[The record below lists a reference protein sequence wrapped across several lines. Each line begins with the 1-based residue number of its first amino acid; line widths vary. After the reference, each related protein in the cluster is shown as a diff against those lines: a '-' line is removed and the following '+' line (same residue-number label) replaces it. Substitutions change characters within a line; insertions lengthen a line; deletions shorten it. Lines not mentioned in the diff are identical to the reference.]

1 MQRLVRVF
9 DSEFLRNMSTK
20 ILLSVFII
28 SLHFSSLSA
37 QGIWATQLI
46 KKSFQDRVTAEV
58 ELFRFGNTEMEDNI
72 FLNWGDGTTTALGI
86 VGNAYYP
93 SLNLTRATYHGMHV
107 YDSSGLYELSFVDS
121 FLVEGVA
128 NIENSGQQLLHFK
141 DTVQVFADYVPYEF
155 NEFPNFL
162 ALPPDQNDFLSS
174 ENGEVKFGSTF
185 PTEIYTQVEEFQFSI
200 VPFPAEGYTPP
211 PGELYMDHNI
221 LVWDKP
227 VSPGVYALCV
237 KVREFRD
244 AYEEGQHPMFMG
256 TAHWAVMV
264 KVDSSMLVS
273 TYAPSLLQGVLSVY
287 PNPTQ
292 ETLHLQ
298 LSHFKADNAL
308 LQVMNLQGQTLH
320 QESLQLSPAIEGH
333 EIDLRGWPAGVYV
346 LSIQAEGSAPVVRKI
361 VVE

>member
-1 MQRLVRVF
+1 MNEIKYTVA
-9 DSEFLRNMSTK
+9 
-20 ILLSVFII
+20 LLTAMFVAGMVSQ
-28 SLHFSSLSA
+28 LHA
-37 QGIWATQLI
+37 QGIWSAQLI

-58 ELFRFGNTEMEDNI
+58 ELFRFGNTQMNDHV

-128 NIENSGQQLLHFK
+128 NIENSGQQFLHFK

-162 ALPPDQNDFLSS
+162 GLPPDQNDFLSS
-174 ENGEVKFGSTF
+174 ENGEVKFGSNF
-185 PTEIYTQVEEFQFSI
+185 PAEIYTQVEEFRFSI
-200 VPFPAEGYTPP
+200 APFPSEGYTPP

-227 VSPGVYALCV
+227 VSPGIYALCV

-244 AYEEGQHPMFMG
+244 AHEEGQDPMFMG
-256 TAHWAVMV
+256 TAHWALMV
-264 KVDSSMLVS
+264 NIDSSMLVS
-273 TYAPSLLQGVLSVY
+273 TYAPGLLQGIVSIY
-287 PNPTQ
+287 PNPAQ
-292 ETLHLQ
+292 EALHLQ
-298 LSHFKADNAL
+298 LSHFQATDAL
-308 LQVMNLQGQTLH
+308 LQVMNLQGQA
-320 QESLQLSPAIEGH
+320 LQQGKVQISPALQEH
-333 EIDLRGWPAGVYV
+333 RIDLSGWPAGVYL
-346 LSIQAEGSAPVVRKI
+346 LSIQAEGGAPVVRRFVK
-361 VVE
+361 E